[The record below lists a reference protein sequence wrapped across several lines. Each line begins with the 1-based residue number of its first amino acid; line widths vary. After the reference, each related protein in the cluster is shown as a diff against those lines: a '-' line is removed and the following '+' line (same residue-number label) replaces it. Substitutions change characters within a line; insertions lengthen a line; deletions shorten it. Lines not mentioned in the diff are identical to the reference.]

1 MLMSLKGIYRNGQ
14 VELAERPRNISTDTP
29 VIVTF
34 LETSEVDLR
43 EHGIDE
49 QEAAALRASF
59 ATFPTSLDRC
69 AEDWESPEMDIYDNY
84 DVEKNKL

>member
-1 MLMSLKGIYRNGQ
+1 MLISLKGIYRNGQ
-14 VELAERPRNISTDTP
+14 VELAELPRNISSSTP

-34 LETSEVDLR
+34 LETNQVDLK

-49 QEAAALRASF
+49 VEAAALRASL

-69 AEDWESPEMDIYDNY
+69 AEDWDSPEMDIYDNY
-84 DVEKNKL
+84 EVQKNQL